1 MLYIIGYEK
10 DDFKTVEVIKDF
22 LYDVEFKWIGVW
34 DKEVIIEPN
43 EYRDFDGLCL
53 YKHSIEKKDNV
64 QTYKLTGF
72 LEINQRRVDNDKHT
86 S

>member
-1 MLYIIGYEK
+1 M
-10 DDFKTVEVIKDF
+10 V
-22 LYDVEFKWIGVW
+22 GVS

-64 QTYKLTGF
+64 ETYKVTGF
-72 LEINQRRVDNDKHT
+72 LEINQRRFTIMITYVKHT